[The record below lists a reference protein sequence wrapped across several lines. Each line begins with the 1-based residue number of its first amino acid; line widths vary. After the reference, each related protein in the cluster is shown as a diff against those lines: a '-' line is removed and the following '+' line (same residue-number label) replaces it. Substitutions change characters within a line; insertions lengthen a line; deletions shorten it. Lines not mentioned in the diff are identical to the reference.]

1 MNKLVTPNRIVV
13 LLLMISFF
21 NCISAQQAIDKKV
34 INEMTYNI
42 GMAQTQGLKEYLV
55 NSLDVDLD
63 FFSSFVKGLKDGVD
77 QAKSKEKNAYYAGI
91 QIGNQI
97 ANRMIPGI
105 NKEVF
110 GDSINIRIPVSEF
123 MRGFFA
129 GLDAST
135 TDLDDASAKAQN
147 MISQVKSDRMLA
159 LYSDNKIAGEKFLE
173 QNKVKADVKVL
184 PSGLQYKV
192 LRRGTGRIPKE
203 TDMVKVHY
211 EGKTIDGVSF
221 DSSYK
226 RGEPAK
232 LRPNQLITGWT
243 EALTQMP
250 VGSIWEVFIPQNL
263 AYGANEQRSIKPFSA
278 LVFKVELL
286 AIEKE

>member
-13 LLLMISFF
+13 LLLMISSF
-21 NCISAQQAIDKKV
+21 NCISAQQAIDQKV

-77 QAKSKEKNAYYAGI
+77 QAKSREKNAYYAGI

-110 GDSINIRIPVSEF
+110 GDTINIRIPISEF
-123 MRGFFA
+123 MRGFLA

-173 QNKVKADVKVL
+173 QNKVKAGIKVL
-184 PSGLQYKV
+184 QSGLQYKV

-203 TDMVKVHY
+203 TDLVKVHY
-211 EGKTIDGVSF
+211 EGKTIDGVTF

-226 RGEPAK
+226 RGEPAI
-232 LRPNQLITGWT
+232 LRPNQLIAGWM
-243 EALTQMP
+243 EALTKMP
-250 VGSIWEVFIPQNL
+250 VGSIWEVFIPQDL
-263 AYGANEQRSIKPFSA
+263 AYGANEQSNIKPFSV
-278 LVFKVELL
+278 LVFKVELI

>member
-13 LLLMISFF
+13 LLLMISSF
-21 NCISAQQAIDKKV
+21 NCISAQQAIDQKV

-173 QNKVKADVKVL
+173 QNEVKAGVKVL

-203 TDMVKVHY
+203 TDLVKVHY
-211 EGKTIDGVSF
+211 EGKTIDGVTF

-232 LRPNQLITGWT
+232 LRPNQLIAGWT
-243 EALTQMP
+243 EALTKMP
-250 VGSIWEVFIPQNL
+250 VGSIWEVFIPQDL
-263 AYGANEQRSIKPFSA
+263 AYGANEQSNIKPFSV
-278 LVFKVELL
+278 LVFKVELI

>member
-1 MNKLVTPNRIVV
+1 
-13 LLLMISFF
+13 
-21 NCISAQQAIDKKV
+21 
-34 INEMTYNI
+34 MTYNI

-77 QAKSKEKNAYYAGI
+77 QAKSREKNAYYAGI

-110 GDSINIRIPVSEF
+110 GDTINIRIPISEF
-123 MRGFFA
+123 MRGFLA

-173 QNKVKADVKVL
+173 QNKVKAGIKVL
-184 PSGLQYKV
+184 QSGLQYKV

-203 TDMVKVHY
+203 TDLVKVHY
-211 EGKTIDGVSF
+211 EGKTIDGITF

-232 LRPNQLITGWT
+232 LRPNQLIAGWT
-243 EALTQMP
+243 EALTKMP
-250 VGSIWEVFIPQNL
+250 VGSIWEVFIPQDL
-263 AYGANEQRSIKPFSA
+263 AYGANEQSNIKPFSV
-278 LVFKVELL
+278 LVFKVELI

>member
-13 LLLMISFF
+13 LLLMISSF
-21 NCISAQQAIDKKV
+21 NCISAQQAIDQKV

-173 QNKVKADVKVL
+173 QNKVKAGIKVL

-203 TDMVKVHY
+203 TDLVKVHY
-211 EGKTIDGVSF
+211 EGKTIDGVTF

-232 LRPNQLITGWT
+232 LRPNQLIAGWT
-243 EALTQMP
+243 EALTKMP
-250 VGSIWEVFIPQNL
+250 VGSIWEVFIPQDL
-263 AYGANEQRSIKPFSA
+263 AYGANEQSNIKPFSV
-278 LVFKVELL
+278 LVFKVELI

>member
-1 MNKLVTPNRIVV
+1 MNKLVTQNRIFA
-13 LLLMISFF
+13 LLLTISSF
-21 NCISAQQAIDKKV
+21 NCISAQQAIDQKV

-77 QAKSKEKNAYYAGI
+77 QAKSREKNAYYAGI

-110 GDSINIRIPVSEF
+110 GDTINIRIPISEF
-123 MRGFFA
+123 MRGFLA

-173 QNKVKADVKVL
+173 QNKVKAGIKVL
-184 PSGLQYKV
+184 QSGLQYKV

-203 TDMVKVHY
+203 TDLVKVHY
-211 EGKTIDGVSF
+211 EGKTIDGITF

-232 LRPNQLITGWT
+232 LRPNQLIAGWT
-243 EALTQMP
+243 EALTKMP
-250 VGSIWEVFIPQNL
+250 VGSIWEVFIPQDL
-263 AYGANEQRSIKPFSA
+263 AYGANEQSNIKPFSV
-278 LVFKVELL
+278 LVFKVELI